1 MKKGLIL
8 EGGAMRGMFTA
19 GVIDVLMENRHVVY
33 NDTIAYIEEKE
44 KRGELFVIRPEYELP
59 VGRIEKD
66 PEKLKKAYGIGRQIA
81 LENLPNIKAFL
92 A

>member
-66 PEKLKKAYGIGRQIA
+66 PEKLKKAYNIGRQIA
-81 LENLPNIKAFL
+81 LKNLPNIKAFL